1 MHQNVPKLPEKRRF
15 RTVPFL
21 AVHWFF
27 HNRICRVGL
36 PLKSQKKFGTFWNL
50 FSKSIL
56 KDFWRI
62 KTRNSWPSRR
72 ARLMKIA
79 YLESE
84 DLFTSNGF
92 FKIWNFFLGKIF
104 PIFGQYFV
112 PTLDIGYIIY
122 RSIYLI
128 ALYYLFN
135 RVVTVLRILGR
146 QSPTT

>member
-15 RTVPFL
+15 RTVLFL

-72 ARLMKIA
+72 ARLMKNA

-92 FKIWNFFLGKIF
+92 FKIWNFFSGKIF

-112 PTLDIGYIIY
+112 PSLDIRKFNQILHI
-122 RSIYLI
+122 
-128 ALYYLFN
+128 LFFN
-135 RVVTVLRILGR
+135 SNPSNHSWIRAKPWIRL
-146 QSPTT
+146 